1 MNMRSFFEAI
11 SVSCVVPAQS
21 PADDE
26 RTVFEN
32 LSFAVERGEIV
43 DLVGPSGSGKSSL
56 LTACARLN
64 PHAHGTFALD
74 GVGSDEFSAQQW
86 RRDVSYL
93 PQKPIL
99 TGKDVAEVI
108 RLPWTLAIRGKGG
121 KADQL
126 LPDERIRTT
135 LDAMGCEDIDLER
148 APHDLSGGQTAW
160 QYTEGVNDNVWVNVV
175 FRGTPGSYVCMPDDD
190 GAMDRAAWDGCRD
203 EVLAILGTARIGR
216 GIPTEEE
223 AIELARAQYDGE
235 YDMAYGWYDVKTGC
249 WAVTFSKGAMGQ
261 TDDVRYVYGSG
272 TVTDAAPCPEDADS
286 PDSEK

>member
-1 MNMRSFFEAI
+1 MRPFFEAM

-26 RTVFEN
+26 RTVFDN
-32 LSFAVERGEIV
+32 LSFGMERGDII

-64 PHAHGTFALD
+64 PHAHGTFVLD

-99 TGKDVAEVI
+99 TGKDVAEAI

-121 KADQL
+121 KAARL

-135 LDAMGCEDIDLER
+135 LDAMGCEDIDLTR
-148 APHDLSGGQTAW
+148 APHDLSGGQAARVALARTLLTDPKVLLAD
-160 QYTEGVNDNVWVNVV
+160 EVEAGL
-175 FRGTPGSYVCMPDDD
+175 DDD
-190 GAMDRAAWDGCRD
+190 NASKVAA
-203 EVLAILGTARIGR
+203 I
-216 GIPTEEE
+216 
-223 AIELARAQYDGE
+223 
-235 YDMAYGWYDVKTGC
+235 MA
-249 WAVTFSKGAMGQ
+249 
-261 TDDVRYVYGSG
+261 
-272 TVTDAAPCPEDADS
+272 DAAAHGMAIIRIRHRPPDGRATRTLMLDARRLTDLTRDKEVR
-286 PDSEK
+286 P

>member
-1 MNMRSFFEAI
+1 MRSFFEAI
-11 SVSCVVPAQS
+11 SVSCVIPAQS

-64 PHAHGTFALD
+64 PHAHGAFALE
-74 GVGSDEFSAQQW
+74 GKGSGEFTPQQW
-86 RRDVSYL
+86 RRDVAYL

-99 TGKDVAEVI
+99 TGKNVAEAI

-121 KADQL
+121 KGEHL

-148 APHDLSGGQTAW
+148 APHDLSGGQ
-160 QYTEGVNDNVWVNVV
+160 
-175 FRGTPGSYVCMPDDD
+175 
-190 GAMDRAAWDGCRD
+190 AAR
-203 EVLAILGTARIGR
+203 VA
-216 GIPTEEE
+216 
-223 AIELARAQYDGE
+223 LAR
-235 YDMAYGWYDVKTGC
+235 TLL
-249 WAVTFSKGAMGQ
+249 
-261 TDDVRYVYGSG
+261 TDPKVLLA
-272 TVTDAAPCPEDADS
+272 DAAAHGMAIIRIRHRPPDGRATRTLTLDKGRLTEHEMTDPAAQDANAVSAGAD
-286 PDSEK
+286 ENEETQA

>member
-11 SVSCVVPAQS
+11 SVSCVIPAQ
-21 PADDE
+21 PQAGGE

-64 PHAHGTFALD
+64 PHAHGTFALE
-74 GVGSDEFSAQQW
+74 GKGSGEFTPQQW
-86 RRDVSYL
+86 RRDVAYL

-99 TGKDVAEVI
+99 TGKNVAEAI
-108 RLPWTLAIRGKGG
+108 RLPWTLAIRSKGG
-121 KADQL
+121 KAEQL

-223 AIELARAQYDGE
+223 AIELAAAQYDGE

-261 TDDVRYVYGSG
+261 TDDVRYVYGGG

-286 PDSEK
+286 PDIEK